1 MFVVTTCCRC
11 SPVMASAIT
20 GTIGGL
26 STCLFGD
33 WCDRLHWGVTG
44 LGPSNAV
51 TTEVVTTN
59 VFPIFCFGLGRGAIA
74 SCS

>member
-26 STCLFGD
+26 SIRLFGD

-44 LGPSNAV
+44 RSPSNAV
-51 TTEVVTTN
+51 TTASRYYKR
-59 VFPIFCFGLGRGAIA
+59 FAHLPILF
-74 SCS
+74 